1 MPALEY
7 LKRQIEIAQAL
18 QSVVKT
24 MKAIA
29 AASIRQYERAVESLA
44 EYNHTLEMGLQVV
57 LGERA
62 DVLRLPETA
71 TPKRL
76 CAVIFGSD
84 QGMCGQFN
92 EQIATY
98 ALSGLQN
105 LNFQSENWQ
114 ILTVGTRVIPPLE
127 AAGKIIKASFT
138 MPSSIAGIT
147 PMVQELL
154 LQIELRREQQQIEQ
168 ILLFYNQPLSNT
180 SHVPHTLQLLPVDP
194 TWLSHLKQQQWNSR
208 TLPTFSLDANQ
219 LFASLMRQYFFV
231 SLYRAFAE
239 SLASENASR
248 LASMQV
254 AERNIEERLEAL
266 TVQFQQQRQTAI
278 TEELLD
284 IVSGFEAL
292 KPERENMRNRAID
305 SW

>member
-57 LGERA
+57 LGNRTDA
-62 DVLRLPETA
+62 LILPETSK
-71 TPKRL
+71 PKNL
-76 CAVIFGSD
+76 CAIIFGSD

-105 LNFQSENWQ
+105 LSIQSENWQ
-114 ILTVGTRVIPPLE
+114 ILTVGARVIPPLE
-127 AAGKIIKASFT
+127 AAGKIIEASFT

-180 SHVPHTLQLLPVDP
+180 SHTPHTLQLLPVDP
-194 TWLSHLKQQQWNSR
+194 TWLSNLKKQQWNSR
-208 TLPTFSLDANQ
+208 TLPTFTMDASQ
-219 LFASLMRQYFFV
+219 LFASLIRQYFFV

-254 AERNIEERLEAL
+254 AQRNIEERLEAL
-266 TVQFQQQRQTAI
+266 TTQFQQQRQTTI

-292 KPERENMRNRAID
+292 N
-305 SW
+305 SH